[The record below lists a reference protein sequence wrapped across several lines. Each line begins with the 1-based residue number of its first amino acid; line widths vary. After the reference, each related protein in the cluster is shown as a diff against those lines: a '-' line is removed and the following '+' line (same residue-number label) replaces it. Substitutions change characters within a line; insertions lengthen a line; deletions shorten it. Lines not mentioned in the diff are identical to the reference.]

1 MNSPCTNHGK
11 MENLIDDVIDW
22 AEARGL
28 LREDFAKNQMLKVVE
43 EIGELSAAL
52 VRDDMDEVIDAI
64 GDSFITLIILSSQ
77 LGLEP
82 EDCLRQAYE
91 VISNRT
97 GRTVDGTFIKDEDVQ

>member
-22 AEARGL
+22 ADERGL

-52 VRDDMDEVIDAI
+52 VRDDIDEVIDAI

-82 EDCLRQAYE
+82 EDCLRRAYDQ
-91 VISNRT
+91 IADRKGQT
-97 GRTVDGTFIKDEDVQ
+97 IDGVFIKES

>member
-22 AEARGL
+22 ADERGL
-28 LREDFAKNQMLKVVE
+28 LREDFAKNQMLKVIE
-43 EIGELSAAL
+43 EIGELAAAL
-52 VRDDMDEVIDAI
+52 VRDNEEEIIDAI

-82 EDCLRQAYE
+82 EDCLRHAYE
-91 VISNRT
+91 VISQRK
-97 GRTVDGTFIKDEDVQ
+97 GKTVDGTFIKDEDVQ